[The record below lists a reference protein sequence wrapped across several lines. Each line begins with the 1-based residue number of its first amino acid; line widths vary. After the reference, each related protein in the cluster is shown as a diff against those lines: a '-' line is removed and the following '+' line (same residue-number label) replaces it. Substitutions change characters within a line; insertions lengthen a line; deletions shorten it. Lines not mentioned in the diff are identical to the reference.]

1 MEVVP
6 LLECG
11 SCVVQLS
18 VCGDSLLISTLARS
32 LLLDVD
38 SGRVTQVN
46 DYNIV
51 LMYICIHTIQA
62 EVQYSEIPKTTL
74 CNTACTGR
82 RICNLYSSTID
93 ECKALWV
100 RGTYL
105 VVQLG
110 YLHVQNDEIS

>member
-1 MEVVP
+1 MVP

-46 DYNIV
+46 DYNVV
-51 LMYICIHTIQA
+51 LMYIRVHTVQA
-62 EVQYSEIPKTTL
+62 ELQYSNLETPKTTQHYA
-74 CNTACTGR
+74 T
-82 RICNLYSSTID
+82 
-93 ECKALWV
+93 
-100 RGTYL
+100 
-105 VVQLG
+105 Q
-110 YLHVQNDEIS
+110 HVQAGVSVTYM